1 MNSATTLTHS
11 TRWQKISE
19 TPWHPRMNYRDEFG
33 TIEAEK
39 VADLVILDGDPLNDH
54 RLVGSRVAA
63 LFKDGKL
70 IINNC
75 TLKVAAADM
84 I

>member
-1 MNSATTLTHS
+1 
-11 TRWQKISE
+11 
-19 TPWHPRMNYRDEFG
+19 MNYRDEFG
-33 TIEAEK
+33 TIEAGK
-39 VADLVILDGDPLNDH
+39 VADLVIQDGDPLNDH

-63 LFKDGKL
+63 FFRDGKS